1 MPLDPVVNFFRSQI
15 ATLPLASGGA
25 TMVITTGDGNKL
37 PNPATDGAF
46 NLVIYNANDP
56 FVTPEI
62 VRVTAKSGDS
72 LTITRAQEGTTA
84 TNKTAG
90 NTWFVELVN
99 TAKMIQNIDTNK
111 VEKTG
116 DTMTGTLT
124 ATKLIPSGNVTAG
137 NGMYLPAANT
147 VAFSTNGVERIRVGS
162 TGNIRFGSNTLQFV
176 DNSDGQNEIAGNVTR
191 FGTAAGTDKFF
202 ILKSNFDNLVIQG
215 GINDS
220 NPRPITMRIG
230 ETILGLSI
238 SLTGNVGIGTTT
250 PASKLD
256 VNGTVT
262 GGKFVPTA
270 NTTAGNG
277 MYLPTTNQIAIGTNG
292 TEAMRI
298 DASQR
303 VIVGATAVSSGVSQ
317 ILEVKGAS
325 PINEFS
331 GQLCVSSSETTGAIN
346 TGIGMAF
353 LGHDGVTVRGMGYI
367 RSMKENGT
375 SGNYGYYMSFATR
388 ENGVTTTEKLR
399 ITSTGNVGIGT
410 TAQFGSG
417 AKVIGIANA
426 TTVPTTNPTGGGVLY
441 VEGGAL
447 KYRGSSGTV
456 TTIANA

>member
-62 VRVTAKSGDS
+62 VRVTAKSGDT

-124 ATKLIPSGNVTAG
+124 ATKLIPSGNVVAG
-137 NGMYLPAANT
+137 NGMYLPAANE
-147 VAFSTNGVERIRVGS
+147 VAISTNGSERLRINS
-162 TGNIRFGSNTLQFV
+162 TGAVT
-176 DNSDGQNEIAGNVTR
+176 AG
-191 FGTAAGTDKFF
+191 
-202 ILKSNFDNLVIQG
+202 
-215 GINDS
+215 
-220 NPRPITMRIG
+220 
-230 ETILGLSI
+230 
-238 SLTGNVGIGTTT
+238 
-250 PASKLD
+250 
-256 VNGTVT
+256 GTVT
-262 GGKFVPTA
+262 AGKLVPTA
-270 NTTAGNG
+270 NTVTGNG
-277 MYLPTTNQIAIGTNG
+277 MYLPTTNVLAFSTNGAERVRVDASGNVGIGTNPPSGALSAG
-292 TEAMRI
+292 TSPQINIGASFSIFGLTASSNRQANLACNAYYDTGDIFKYANTDPATAYRQLTGVHAWFTAPSGTAGTTVTFTERMRI
-298 DASQR
+298 
-303 VIVGATAVSSGVSQ
+303 T
-317 ILEVKGAS
+317 
-325 PINEFS
+325 N
-331 GQLCVSSSETTGAIN
+331 
-346 TGIGMAF
+346 
-353 LGHDGVTVRGMGYI
+353 
-367 RSMKENGT
+367 
-375 SGNYGYYMSFATR
+375 
-388 ENGVTTTEKLR
+388 
-399 ITSTGNVGIGT
+399 TGNVGIGT
-410 TAQFGSG
+410 TSPATKLHVNETSSGTNVEARLSGTGSYSSILTLSGTNSFLIADNNLRFSVGGSERARITDTGNIGIGTIDQFGSG

-447 KYRGSSGTV
+447 KFRGSSGTV

>member
-124 ATKLIPSGNVTAG
+124 ATKLIPSGNVVTG

-147 VAFSTNGVERIRVGS
+147 VAFSTNGVERVRVLS
-162 TGNIRFGSNTLQFV
+162 TG
-176 DNSDGQNEIAGNVTR
+176 E
-191 FGTAAGTDKFF
+191 
-202 ILKSNFDNLVIQG
+202 
-215 GINDS
+215 
-220 NPRPITMRIG
+220 
-230 ETILGLSI
+230 
-238 SLTGNVGIGTTT
+238 VGIAKT
-250 PASKLD
+250 PTGGVALD
-256 VNGTVT
+256 VNGAVT
-262 GGKFVPTA
+262 ASGLATAGKFAPTA

-277 MYLPTTNQIAIGTNG
+277 MYLPTTNTVAIGTNG

-303 VIVGATAVSSGVSQ
+303 VAVG
-317 ILEVKGAS
+317 
-325 PINEFS
+325 
-331 GQLCVSSSETTGAIN
+331 TTTQVMRFNVQN
-346 TGIGMAF
+346 TGIVGGTARTPNANNTTVSIYTITCSSASSSVNNSMANGMLKMAIMARGSNADSIASYTLPF
-353 LGHDGVTVRGMGYI
+353 LLQRRGRGGNQNVSITQGTPTLLVFSSASGNMNIDSVTVALSSASNTGATLDVTVVCTGSQSVEHLSFNS
-367 RSMKENGT
+367 SMELTQHQT
-375 SGNYGYYMSFATR
+375 SSSFFT
-388 ENGVTTTEKLR
+388 
-399 ITSTGNVGIGT
+399 IT
-410 TAQFGSG
+410 A
-417 AKVIGIANA
+417 A
-426 TTVPTTNPTGGGVLY
+426 
-441 VEGGAL
+441 
-447 KYRGSSGTV
+447 
-456 TTIANA
+456 

>member
-124 ATKLIPSGNVTAG
+124 ATKLIPSGNVVTG

-147 VAFSTNGVERIRVGS
+147 VALSTNG
-162 TGNIRFGSNTLQFV
+162 
-176 DNSDGQNEIAGNVTR
+176 A
-191 FGTAAGTDKFF
+191 
-202 ILKSNFDNLVIQG
+202 
-215 GINDS
+215 
-220 NPRPITMRIG
+220 
-230 ETILGLSI
+230 
-238 SLTGNVGIGTTT
+238 
-250 PASKLD
+250 
-256 VNGTVT
+256 
-262 GGKFVPTA
+262 
-270 NTTAGNG
+270 
-277 MYLPTTNQIAIGTNG
+277 
-292 TEAMRI
+292 EAMRI

-303 VIVGATAVSSGVSQ
+303 VAIG
-317 ILEVKGAS
+317 
-325 PINEFS
+325 
-331 GQLCVSSSETTGAIN
+331 TTTQVMRLNVQN
-346 TGIGMAF
+346 TGIVGGTARIPNANNTTVSIYTISCSAASSSINNSMANGVLKMAIMARGSNADSIASYTLPF
-353 LGHDGVTVRGMGYI
+353 LLQRRGRGGNQNVSI
-367 RSMKENGT
+367 TQGTPTLLVFSAT
-375 SGNYGYYMSFATR
+375 SGNMNIDSVTVALSSASNTGATLDVTVVCTGSQSVEHLSFNSSIELT
-388 ENGVTTTEKLR
+388 
-399 ITSTGNVGIGT
+399 
-410 TAQFGSG
+410 QHQ
-417 AKVIGIANA
+417 
-426 TTVPTTNPTGGGVLY
+426 TTNSTFF
-441 VEGGAL
+441 
-447 KYRGSSGTV
+447 
-456 TTIANA
+456 TITAA

>member
-147 VAFSTNGVERIRVGS
+147 
-162 TGNIRFGSNTLQFV
+162 L
-176 DNSDGQNEIAGNVTR
+176 
-191 FGTAAGTDKFF
+191 
-202 ILKSNFDNLVIQG
+202 
-215 GINDS
+215 
-220 NPRPITMRIG
+220 
-230 ETILGLSI
+230 
-238 SLTGNVGIGTTT
+238 
-250 PASKLD
+250 
-256 VNGTVT
+256 
-262 GGKFVPTA
+262 
-270 NTTAGNG
+270 
-277 MYLPTTNQIAIGTNG
+277 AIGTNG
-292 TEAMRI
+292 TEAIRVN
-298 DASQR
+298 ASQNTGFGVTAPASR
-303 VIVGATAVSSGVSQ
+303 VHMG
-317 ILEVKGAS
+317 
-325 PINEFS
+325 FS
-331 GQLCVSSSETTGAIN
+331 GGNQIAFAGTFVDSS
-346 TGIGMAF
+346 
-353 LGHDGVTVRGMGYI
+353 
-367 RSMKENGT
+367 
-375 SGNYGYYMSFATR
+375 
-388 ENGVTTTEKLR
+388 
-399 ITSTGNVGIGT
+399 STGNFLIEITHSTTGT
-410 TAQFGSG
+410 TRGVSAFEIYYLAQNSTSTSSRQILS
-417 AKVIGIANA
+417 ATVYVTNNGINA
-426 TTVPTTNPTGGGVLY
+426 GTTVVTTPFTNNSGGGV
-441 VEGGAL
+441 GAL
-447 KYRGSSGTV
+447 TISATHGATDL
-456 TTIANA
+456 TTITIGNIASSINFRDVFVTAYSREIVSFNFVQQ

>member
-124 ATKLIPSGNVTAG
+124 ATKLIPSGNVVTG

-147 VAFSTNGVERIRVGS
+147 LAFSTNGAERVRVIS
-162 TGNIRFGSNTLQFV
+162 TG
-176 DNSDGQNEIAGNVTR
+176 E
-191 FGTAAGTDKFF
+191 
-202 ILKSNFDNLVIQG
+202 
-215 GINDS
+215 
-220 NPRPITMRIG
+220 
-230 ETILGLSI
+230 
-238 SLTGNVGIGTTT
+238 VGIAKT
-250 PASKLD
+250 PTAGVALD
-256 VNGTVT
+256 VTGAVT
-262 GGKFVPTA
+262 ASGLVTAGKFAPTA

-277 MYLPTTNQIAIGTNG
+277 MYLPTTNQVAIGTNG
-292 TEAMRI
+292 TEAIRVN
-298 DASQR
+298 ASQ
-303 VIVGATAVSSGVSQ
+303 
-317 ILEVKGAS
+317 
-325 PINEFS
+325 
-331 GQLCVSSSETTGAIN
+331 
-346 TGIGMAF
+346 
-353 LGHDGVTVRGMGYI
+353 
-367 RSMKENGT
+367 
-375 SGNYGYYMSFATR
+375 
-388 ENGVTTTEKLR
+388 
-399 ITSTGNVGIGT
+399 NVGIKTTSPSTPLHVTGNSFLDGTLILPANARIFTKSVTLADDTDTTLLTITAPGSGGNIQTSLLIFVSLDGRSGGT
-410 TAQFGSG
+410 TRLSGSALYHYTYVQVTGASKASSLQDIKALNFVTQNSFLINLTSHTFTDNDVDSLTNTISAKFTSSGSG
-417 AKVIGIANA
+417 TRTFVARVTVLIQGA
-426 TTVPTTNPTGGGVLY
+426 TPAIIT
-441 VEGGAL
+441 
-447 KYRGSSGTV
+447 
-456 TTIANA
+456 